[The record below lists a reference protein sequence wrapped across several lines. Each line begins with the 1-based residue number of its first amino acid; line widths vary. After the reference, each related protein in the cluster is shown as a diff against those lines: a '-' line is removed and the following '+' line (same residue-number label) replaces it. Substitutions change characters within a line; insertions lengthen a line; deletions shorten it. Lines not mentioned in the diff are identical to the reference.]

1 MVDATHKNGKIG
13 DGGSYCCTSI
23 TWGLS
28 EDLRGPPKF
37 YGCIIMFPSTWLYI
51 IRRLYLIFRP
61 TCIFLKHVLVL
72 MEICF
77 ASLEKLYL
85 LKIRYMPNSWVMFNY
100 CRWKKSCITLD
111 GWTPINNGIKRLWT
125 GAGFLPSTVGHSQT
139 LWVNM
144 ARFFE
149 SIAGLGWL

>member
-51 IRRLYLIFRP
+51 IRR
-61 TCIFLKHVLVL
+61 
-72 MEICF
+72 
-77 ASLEKLYL
+77 
-85 LKIRYMPNSWVMFNY
+85 
-100 CRWKKSCITLD
+100 
-111 GWTPINNGIKRLWT
+111 
-125 GAGFLPSTVGHSQT
+125 FLPHFQT
-139 LWVNM
+139 HM
-144 ARFFE
+144 YFFE
-149 SIAGLGWL
+149 TCPGSHGDLFRITWKTVSVEDQVYAQQLGDV